1 MTGSDPTGRPVVVIG
16 VTYDIDGRR
25 GLGAPGGRSAPRLTG
40 MDDLADTRRRLTG
53 DLARSQ
59 AELARLEQD
68 HAGLLQAS
76 EFSNADDEHDP
87 EGATIAFEREQLVSI
102 MTRVRRT
109 VADLRLA
116 LDDLADGR
124 YGICVG
130 CGEAIDP
137 ARLEVRPQA
146 RECVQC
152 AGRSR

>member
-1 MTGSDPTGRPVVVIG
+1 MTGSDLAGQTDVVIG
-16 VTYDIDGRR
+16 ATYDIDGRR

-87 EGATIAFEREQLVSI
+87 EGATIAYERSQLAALL
-102 MTRVRRT
+102 
-109 VADLRLA
+109 ADARSRLA
-116 LDDLADGR
+116 ELDHALELVASGR
-124 YGICVG
+124 YGTCEV
-130 CGEAIDP
+130 CGRPIP
-137 ARLEVRPQA
+137 AERLAARPSA
-146 RECVQC
+146 TRCVQH
-152 AGRSR
+152 AI